1 MIWTGW
7 VLGSDKS
14 ASPAHFVVE
23 IQKQVGEGA
32 QQSSHLH
39 RVDFDV
45 RRHSVRG
52 VGPNVGDRPCEG
64 ENKGSSFE
72 GILHLRVRVGV
83 GTNKV

>member
-1 MIWTGW
+1 MDDLDS

-14 ASPAHFVVE
+14 AFPTNLLFESPKERAR
-23 IQKQVGEGA
+23 
-32 QQSSHLH
+32 QSSHLH
-39 RVDFDV
+39 RVDLDV

>member
-1 MIWTGW
+1 MDDLDS
-7 VLGSDKS
+7 VLGSNRS
-14 ASPAHFVVE
+14 ASPTHLLLEVE
-23 IQKQVGEGA
+23 KQVCEGPR
-32 QQSSHLH
+32 QSSHLH
-39 RVDFDV
+39 RVDLDV